1 MYSFTRSTAA
11 LKPSSV
17 KPETKSFLAD
27 FAGAA
32 KRTGDIHGA
41 AQLRHQFIETRLC
54 AVPGIRLAG
63 IHVHNHLQLAGQV
76 VEHHDVVRHHKQDV
90 GRLQRVGFVHALQFA
105 FHVADRVVA
114 EVADQAARKT
124 RHTIDFG
131 DTQTPL
137 EIFYPLQRI
146 AAVQRFAALAVSPD
160 LDTLA
165 VNAHHL
171 PAGQSDNGIAPPFL
185 PPLYGFE
192 QVGIRAA
199 GKLQVGT

>member
-1 MYSFTRSTAA
+1 MIEAR
-11 LKPSSV
+11 
-17 KPETKSFLAD
+17 
-27 FAGAA
+27 
-32 KRTGDIHGA
+32 
-41 AQLRHQFIETRLC
+41 LRAIPR
-54 AVPGIRLAG
+54 IRLAG
-63 IHVHNHLQLAGQV
+63 IHVHDHLQLARQV

-90 GRLQRVGFVHALQFA
+90 GGLQRVGFVHALQLA

-114 EVADQAARKT
+114 EIADQAARKS
-124 RHTIDFG
+124 RHTVDFG

-146 AAVQRFAALAVSPD
+146 PAVQCFIALPVGPD

-171 PAGQSDNGIAPPFL
+171 PAGQPDNGIAPPFL
-185 PPLYGFE
+185 PALDGFE

-199 GKLQVGT
+199 GKLQVGA